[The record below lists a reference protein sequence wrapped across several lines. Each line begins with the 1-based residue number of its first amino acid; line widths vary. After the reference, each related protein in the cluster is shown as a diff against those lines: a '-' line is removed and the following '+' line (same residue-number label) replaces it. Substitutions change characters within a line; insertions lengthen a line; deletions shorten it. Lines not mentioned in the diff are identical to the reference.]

1 MSGTAT
7 LLSIHRLVWVA
18 LMAALMA
25 VGSMISIPLG
35 PLSPVPVTL
44 QNLFVLLAGLI
55 LGPRDGALAVVLF
68 ITAGCLGLPVFTGG
82 KAGLA
87 VLLGPTGGFLASY
100 VFSAMLT
107 GMAGGLPLKPRAT
120 MLSLCLFASA
130 FTLILGSATLSFVL
144 GISLSKGFVAGALPF
159 IPGDAVKCVA
169 AVAAYRFLAIRRL
182 VPLGS

>member
-7 LLSIHRLVWVA
+7 LFSIHRLVWVA

-55 LGPRDGALAVVLF
+55 LGPRDGAVAVLLF
-68 ITAGCLGLPVFTGG
+68 ITAGCLGLPVFAGG

-87 VLLGPTGGFLASY
+87 VLIGPTGGFLASY
-100 VFSAMLT
+100 VFTAMLT
-107 GMAGGLPLKPRAT
+107 GMAHGLPLKPKAV
-120 MLSLCLFASA
+120 MLSLCCLGTA
-130 FTLILGSATLSFVL
+130 FTLILGSVTLSVVL
-144 GISLSKGFVAGALPF
+144 GISLPKALAAGALPF
-159 IPGDAVKCVA
+159 IPGDLVKCVA
-169 AVAAYRFLAIRRL
+169 AVGAYRFLATRRL
-182 VPLGS
+182 VPVC